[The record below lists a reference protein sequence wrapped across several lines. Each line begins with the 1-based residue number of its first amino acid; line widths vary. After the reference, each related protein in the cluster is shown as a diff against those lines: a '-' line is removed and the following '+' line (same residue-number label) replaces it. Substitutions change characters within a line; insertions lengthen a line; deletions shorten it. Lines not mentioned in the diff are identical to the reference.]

1 MFYFKSQT
9 SILINKTI
17 VIDFLKKGPLKN
29 KLQITSNTISMYEK
43 NKLDQIEK
51 RFTLNTNLIKI
62 QK

>member
-17 VIDFLKKGPLKN
+17 VIDFLKKVPLKN
-29 KLQITSNTISMYEK
+29 KLQISSNTISMYEK